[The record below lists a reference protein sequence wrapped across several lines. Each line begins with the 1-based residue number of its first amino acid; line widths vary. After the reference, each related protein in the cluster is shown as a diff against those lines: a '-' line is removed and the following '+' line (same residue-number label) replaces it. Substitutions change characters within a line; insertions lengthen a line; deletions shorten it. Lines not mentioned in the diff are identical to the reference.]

1 MTTAWRLVTFV
12 VGTALLVGL
21 SSTGADPLW
30 TPWSSLVSAV
40 AAYFTAPRVIDALLR
55 RRVSWRTAGL
65 WYIGV
70 AAPFDL
76 AQLVT
81 FHTWHPGWA
90 AANAAGA
97 SVLFLALGLV
107 RHAADDLRRY
117 WLPAGAAA
125 TVGGLALL
133 AWSWP

>member
-1 MTTAWRLVTFV
+1 LAVFLL
-12 VGTALLVGL
+12 GTAVLVGL
-21 SSTGADPLW
+21 GLVAQDPLW
-30 TPWSSLVSAV
+30 SPWSSVL
-40 AAYFTAPRVIDALLR
+40 AACAARATAPRVFAALLQ

-76 AQLVT
+76 VQLVT

-90 AANAAGA
+90 LGNAAGA

-107 RHAADDLRRY
+107 LHVADDLRRY
-117 WLPAGAAA
+117 WPAAGAAS
-125 TVGGLALL
+125 VVSGLALL
-133 AWSWP
+133 AWTL